1 MNSIYELRK
10 LKVIGLTD
18 NDKALKEKIRK
29 VVMDHHN
36 KTEGVYVSVVYY
48 EVNEYKKVKKN

>member
-10 LKVIGLTD
+10 PKVIGLTD

-29 VVMDHHN
+29 VVMDHH

-48 EVNEYKKVKKN
+48 EVNEYKKIKKN

>member
-29 VVMDHHN
+29 VVMDHH